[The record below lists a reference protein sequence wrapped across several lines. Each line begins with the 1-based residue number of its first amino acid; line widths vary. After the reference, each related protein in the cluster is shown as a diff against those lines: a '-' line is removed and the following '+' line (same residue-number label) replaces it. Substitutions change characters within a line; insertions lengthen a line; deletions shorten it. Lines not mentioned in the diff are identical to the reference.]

1 MSAVGAA
8 LGAYLPGALLAS
20 KLYSPGSLQTFAAVS
35 STWTYPDTTN
45 LAVTASVPNSG
56 NVIVRAHGGLIQAN
70 GNALVCAGVN
80 TASSGTPLVSQ
91 AIGTATNNTG
101 SAFGGAL
108 LNIPYHL
115 EALLTGLGSG
125 STTFY
130 LAFEVIGTNGDLYV
144 DGADIT
150 AGGPLLITVTGA

>member
-1 MSAVGAA
+1 M
-8 LGAYLPGALLAS
+8 
-20 KLYSPGSLQTFAAVS
+20 
-35 STWTYPDTTN
+35 
-45 LAVTASVPNSG
+45 
-56 NVIVRAHGGLIQAN
+56 
-70 GNALVCAGVN
+70 
-80 TASSGTPLVSQ
+80 
-91 AIGTATNNTG
+91 
-101 SAFGGAL
+101 
-108 LNIPYHL
+108 PYHL